1 MKFGIYRL
9 EFFLGEEAVADCEAQ
24 FQVPISVLS
33 FYRAWNQCDI
43 EDDRQWFDDVAAS
56 PREVLLTW
64 EPWLIPPDPDHPEKQ
79 PDFSLQTILSGKY
92 DNYIRSFARMLKEF
106 PRRIY
111 LRPMHE
117 MNGFWY
123 PWCGTVNGNRPEEFR
138 FVWRHLRRLF
148 AAEGAGNIAWVW
160 SPYTTSHPPLEEN
173 AINRYFPG
181 AKEIDVMALDGYN
194 WGTST
199 QWGTWQ
205 DFGTLFTVSYKILS
219 ELSDKPIIIA
229 ETACAEQGGNKG
241 EWIRDMLSSL
251 PLNFPRIE
259 AIVWFDIDKE
269 CDWRLASSSSSLR
282 AFRQMAENLFG
293 NAG

>member
-9 EFFLGEEAVADCEAQ
+9 ESFRGEEAVADSEAQ
-24 FQVPISVLS
+24 FQVPIRVLS
-33 FYRAWNQCDI
+33 FYRAWNHCDI
-43 EDDRQWFDDVAAS
+43 EDDRQWFEDVVAS

-64 EPWLIPPDPDHPEKQ
+64 EPWLIPPHPDHPEKQ

-92 DNYIRSFARMLKEF
+92 DTYIRSFARMLKEF
-106 PRRIY
+106 SRRIY

-138 FVWRHLRRLF
+138 LVWQHLQRLF
-148 AAEGAGNIAWVW
+148 AAEGAGNIVWVW
-160 SPYTTSHPPLEEN
+160 SPYTTSHPAIEGN

-205 DFGTLFTVSYKILS
+205 DFGTLFTDSYKILS
-219 ELSDKPIIIA
+219 ELAEKPIIIA

-241 EWIRDMLSSL
+241 EWIREMLSSL

-269 CDWRLASSSSSLR
+269 CDWRLASSPSSLQ
-282 AFRQMAENLFG
+282 AFREMAANLFG

>member
-24 FQVPISVLS
+24 FQVPIRVLS
-33 FYRAWNQCDI
+33 FYRAWNHCDI
-43 EDDRQWFDDVAAS
+43 EDDRQWFEDVVAS

-64 EPWLIPPDPDHPEKQ
+64 EPWLIPPHPDHPEKQ

-92 DNYIRSFARMLKEF
+92 DTYIRSFARMLKEF
-106 PRRIY
+106 SRRIY

-138 FVWRHLRRLF
+138 LVWQHLQRLF
-148 AAEGAGNIAWVW
+148 AAEGAGNIVWVW
-160 SPYTTSHPPLEEN
+160 SPYTTSHPAIEGN

-205 DFGTLFTVSYKILS
+205 DFGTLFTDSYKILS

-241 EWIRDMLSSL
+241 EWIREMLSSL

-269 CDWRLASSSSSLR
+269 CDWRLASSPSSLQ
-282 AFRQMAENLFG
+282 AFREMAANLFG